1 MYAVLNE
8 DEMTY
13 TEGGATMT
21 DAVLSLIPVI
31 GWIKG
36 VTTVREY
43 RQSHPSNWLD
53 TGLDTLINDMN
64 KSTANLIYDVA
75 NTVYFV
81 GSCATG
87 IGMLIN
93 AVIIFA

>member
-1 MYAVLNE
+1 MYAVLDE
-8 DEMTY
+8 EEMTY
-13 TEGGATMT
+13 TEGGATEL

-36 VTTVREY
+36 VTTVRSY
-43 RQSHPSNWLD
+43 RQAHPSTWLD
-53 TGLDTLINDMN
+53 TGLDDLVTNMN
-64 KSTANLIYDVA
+64 QSTANLIYDVA

-81 GSCATG
+81 ASCATG
-87 IGMLIN
+87 VGALIN